1 MQIIGDTMQITG
13 IEDIISQS
21 SDQLEIPLTKLQE
34 IQIDFR
40 KHFQVAWM
48 FLFDIPTFITV

>member
-40 KHFQVAWM
+40 KHFQVA
-48 FLFDIPTFITV
+48 